1 MNKGC
6 NVVYYS
12 TLRGDRP
19 VGDFLDSLSKLQ
31 QTKILRVINI
41 IKTYGLE
48 QARPYV
54 KKLIN
59 TPFWEIR
66 ILGKDNIRAIYVVPY
81 KDTVLILHGF
91 VKKSQKTPEKEL
103 NLVYKRYKEW
113 LVTAA

>member
-1 MNKGC
+1 MDQKC
-6 NVVYYS
+6 NVIYYATS
-12 TLRGDRP
+12 RGGRP
-19 VGDFLDSLSKLQ
+19 VREFLDSLSKLQ

-41 IKTYGLE
+41 IRIYGLE

-81 KDTVLILHGF
+81 KNTVLILHGF
-91 VKKSQKTPEKEL
+91 IKKSQKTPEKEL

-113 LVTAA
+113 LAITS